1 MTSAASPIAQPN
13 ARAVTPARAPSWLR
27 LGIIFGLVSAVSILL
42 WGPIGVSG
50 TYPRFVGWVLD
61 FFSPAYVAANP
72 YLVKM
77 GSVLKPE
84 TFLVIGLLI
93 GGFLASRIGGG
104 GAKAPACEMV
114 HARETSTGRR
124 YFDAFLGGFL
134 ILFGARL
141 AGGCTSGHI
150 ISGITQ
156 LSISSMI
163 FAAGTFASGIV
174 TAMMI
179 RSKEGA

>member
-1 MTSAASPIAQPN
+1 MTSSSATIDTTAPVAATQSQ
-13 ARAVTPARAPSWLR
+13 TPGWLR
-27 LGIIFGLVSAVSILL
+27 LGVLFGLVSAASILL

-50 TYPRFVGWVLD
+50 TYPRFIGWLAGLV
-61 FFSPAYVAANP
+61 SPAYAAANP

-93 GGFLASRIGGG
+93 GGFVTSRVRRDR
-104 GAKAPACEMV
+104 APACEMV
-114 HARETSTGRR
+114 HAHETSVGRR
-124 YFDAFLGGFL
+124 YLDAFIGGLL
-134 ILFGARL
+134 IVLGARI

-156 LSISSMI
+156 LSVSSMI
-163 FAAGTFASGIV
+163 FAATTFAAGIV
-174 TAMMI
+174 TAKSI
-179 RSKEGA
+179 RQRGGV

>member
-1 MTSAASPIAQPN
+1 MTHVAAAARQPV
-13 ARAVTPARAPSWLR
+13 AAVTPARAPSWLR
-27 LGIIFGLVSAVSILL
+27 LGIIFGLVSAASILL

-50 TYPRFVGWVLD
+50 TYPRFIGWLGQLIA
-61 FFSPAYVAANP
+61 PASAAANP

-77 GSVLKPE
+77 GSVFKPE
-84 TFLVIGLLI
+84 TFLVIGLFI
-93 GGFLASRIGGG
+93 GGFLASRFNRER
-104 GAKAPACEMV
+104 APACEMV
-114 HARETSTGRR
+114 HARETSTRKR

-156 LSISSMI
+156 LSVGSMI
-163 FAAGTFASGIV
+163 FAAGTFASAIF
-174 TAMMI
+174 TAKMI
-179 RSKEGA
+179 RGAREA